1 MPWSGGGIW
10 YRDVDGPEAG
20 GGGGIWWSAAAD
32 EAPRDK
38 GGANRL
44 VMEVGGA
51 SVCLCFERAEHC
63 MMYVSM
69 GDTKG
74 SRSSVTML
82 LSCLPIM
89 FPYISAIVGGAFAA
103 VARSSVAVSKRVPR
117 TRFVSSTSLGA
128 LLVLGAGLLGG
139 ARFFF
144 WALLR

>member
-1 MPWSGGGIW
+1 
-10 YRDVDGPEAG
+10 
-20 GGGGIWWSAAAD
+20 
-32 EAPRDK
+32 
-38 GGANRL
+38 
-44 VMEVGGA
+44 
-51 SVCLCFERAEHC
+51 